1 MSEPQITELLDRAVH
16 HAPPMHLS
24 GADLLTAGR
33 GRVRRR
39 RAVGAGGA
47 LGAAALVA
55 AVWAGLSGGE
65 GSLTGLPEVQPAT
78 TVFERGE
85 AVDAMLFDGF
95 QTIDSDQAAHSFAAR
110 LTQGTTGPLVLEV
123 TDDGDVAERMTAQ
136 SPVPGLEVF
145 AGETMTVALW
155 REPEG
160 VVTSVPLVGPVDPGG
175 PSGREQVE
183 IDGERFGYAVYA
195 AGVQGVRVPDS
206 VRDVYLVGQDDVV
219 ALSGADI
226 ESEVLEVGDARALV
240 WFDASTG
247 VWGHSVDEQEASID
261 QLGDRPAQLSSYS
274 SVLDGVETSVT
285 VLPAGQVDEIG
296 LAVSGS
302 VRDSDYRGAV
312 LGDRTVVLATG
323 IVGEDPAGRV
333 VPTFRLKG
341 GLDYTLDTDTYTEDL
356 FTLDTVGG
364 EPLSAQPEP
373 DGSLLLRDQAG
384 GEVLSIAAEQLTPA
398 PTSWETELGTVVAVV
413 GWSPA
418 ASILQDARVELLGDG
433 LGAEPEWVEP
443 TDVAQ
448 VVTPTGEVTLM
459 SLDAPAGASLVSVG
473 LVRGEEV
480 ERWAPP
486 VLVAGVEWRQVDGAA
501 APFVDGEP
509 VPRVDD
515 GSSDAVRHYAVGE
528 GSASGYVV
536 LPGPAVDAT
545 FVPLVLDDQGLRAAT
560 DIVHQVD
567 QVEVAGGQHT
577 VLSIVGGLGSDGMS
591 GIVGV
596 AAHRPSPEGS
606 ANTWQVVGDAGSAH
620 VVVDPGAVVSVGA
633 ESDLWLLYPSG
644 STDPDELEV
653 GRVGGDLLYLST
665 DGARGPALTIVA
677 VHPEDVPAPRV
688 GTADGQQE
696 PTQTVGVDELGLTV
710 SVWTEQAPTG

>member
-1 MSEPQITELLDRAVH
+1 MSEPNITQLLDRAVQ
-16 HAPPMHLS
+16 HAPAMHLS
-24 GADLLTAGR
+24 GEALLAAGQ

-39 RAVGAGGA
+39 RTVGVGSA

-95 QTIDSDQAAHSFAAR
+95 QTIDSDQAAHSFDAR

-123 TDDGDVAERMTAQ
+123 SDGGDVAERITAQ

-183 IDGERFGYAVYA
+183 IDGEQFGYAVYA
-195 AGVQGVRVPDS
+195 EGVQGVQVPDS
-206 VRDVYLVGQDDVV
+206 VRDVYLVGRDDVV

-261 QLGDRPAQLSSYS
+261 QLGDRPAQFASYS

-285 VLPAGQVDEIG
+285 VLPAGEVDEVG

-333 VPTFRLKG
+333 VPTFRLEG
-341 GLDYTLDTDTYTEDL
+341 GPDYTLDTYAEDL
-356 FTLDTVGG
+356 LTLDTVGG

-384 GEVLSIAAEQLTPA
+384 AEVLSIAAEHLTPA
-398 PTSWETELGTVVAVV
+398 PTSWETELGTVVAAV
-413 GWSPA
+413 GWSPD
-418 ASILQDARVELLGDG
+418 ASILQDARVELPGDG

-459 SLDAPAGASLVSVG
+459 ILDAPAGASLVSVG

-486 VLVAGVEWRQVDGAA
+486 VIAAGVEWRQVDGVES
-501 APFVDGEP
+501 PFVDGEP

-515 GSSDAVRHYAVGE
+515 GTSDAIRHYAVGE

-536 LPGPAVDAT
+536 LPGTAVDAT

-567 QVEVAGGQHT
+567 QVEVAGAQHT
-577 VLSIVGGLGSDGMS
+577 VLSVVGGLGSDGAS

-596 AAHRPSPEGS
+596 AAHRPGPEDS
-606 ANTWQVVGDAGSAH
+606 VNTWQVVGDAGSAH
-620 VVVDPGAVVSVGA
+620 VVVDPGAVVSVAA
-633 ESDLWLLYPSG
+633 ESGLWLLYPSG

-677 VHPEDVPAPRV
+677 VHPEDTPAPRV

-710 SVWTEQAPTG
+710 SVWTEQVPTG